1 MKSFKIF
8 AVALTAFALL
18 SVSRVQAQPQKGTDW
33 QDKIK
38 SEKIGF
44 ITAELNLTPEEAQ
57 IFWPVYNKIA
67 AEKSELQKKV
77 KEAYGAL
84 LKALKEDTASEQ
96 EINKLLDNYL
106 AAKQAVQDAGKQDAQ
121 KFRKVLSGKKV
132 AQLYVAE
139 EKYRRQSIRNL
150 GGQKPFGAPHGG
162 PHKGPQGGHQGGP
175 QGGRPA
181 PAQPK
186 AN

>member
-106 AAKQAVQDAGKQDAQ
+106 AAKQAVQDAGKQA
-121 KFRKVLSGKKV
+121 LS
-132 AQLYVAE
+132 
-139 EKYRRQSIRNL
+139 
-150 GGQKPFGAPHGG
+150 
-162 PHKGPQGGHQGGP
+162 
-175 QGGRPA
+175 
-181 PAQPK
+181 
-186 AN
+186 

>member
-44 ITAELNLTPEEAQ
+44 ITAELNLTPDVGQ

-67 AEKSELQKKV
+67 AEKRAMFLAE
-77 KEAYGAL
+77 KEG
-84 LKALKEDTASEQ
+84 
-96 EINKLLDNYL
+96 IN
-106 AAKQAVQDAGKQDAQ
+106 
-121 KFRKVLSGKKV
+121 
-132 AQLYVAE
+132 
-139 EKYRRQSIRNL
+139 
-150 GGQKPFGAPHGG
+150 
-162 PHKGPQGGHQGGP
+162 
-175 QGGRPA
+175 
-181 PAQPK
+181 
-186 AN
+186 